1 MHDSTVCLKSDCFGT
16 PVPIRKLVSAE
27 LEYFLDEKRKD
38 KNASYYALCPNCHAH
53 VSDTTVEKTVSRW
66 KKSQQA
72 EFTVLSNQVESALQ
86 YG

>member
-16 PVPIRKLVSAE
+16 PVPIRKLVKSE
-27 LEYFLDEKRKD
+27 
-38 KNASYYALCPNCHAH
+38 YYALCPNCHAH
-53 VSDTTVEKTVSRW
+53 VSDTTVEKTISRW

-72 EFTVLSNQVESALQ
+72 EFAVLSNQIESALQ

>member
-1 MHDSTVCLKSDCFGT
+1 
-16 PVPIRKLVSAE
+16 
-27 LEYFLDEKRKD
+27 
-38 KNASYYALCPNCHAH
+38 

-72 EFTVLSNQVESALQ
+72 EFAVLSNQIESALQ

>member
-27 LEYFLDEKRKD
+27 LEYLTE
-38 KNASYYALCPNCHAH
+38 SYYALCPNCHAH

>member
-16 PVPIRKLVSAE
+16 PVPIRKLV
-27 LEYFLDEKRKD
+27 KD
-38 KNASYYALCPNCHAH
+38 ADLVYDSSLYSEYYALCPNCHAH

-72 EFTVLSNQVESALQ
+72 EFTVLSNQIESALQ